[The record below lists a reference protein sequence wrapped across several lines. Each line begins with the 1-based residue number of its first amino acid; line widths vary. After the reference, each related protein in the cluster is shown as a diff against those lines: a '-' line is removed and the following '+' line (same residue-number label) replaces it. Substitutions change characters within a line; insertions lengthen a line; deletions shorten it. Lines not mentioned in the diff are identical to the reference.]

1 MKPRPAL
8 TGALVVAAVL
18 ACLPGAA
25 LGWEPGA
32 APWRLLTSQL
42 AHWDGDHLLW
52 DALTVLILGCWAE
65 GRWPGRTRL
74 GIVIAL
80 PLIPLAVVLVH
91 PDMAFRGL
99 SGLACT
105 LATVAAIGTW
115 RDGRRDGDAIASAIA
130 LLLICLLLG
139 KTAYETL
146 TGDAVFAAAEG
157 WWPVPLAH
165 AVGALAG
172 WMACAV
178 PFRSRRTGDT
188 ETRSFAESRQD
199 PVFTSR

>member
-1 MKPRPAL
+1 MHPRPVL

-18 ACLPGAA
+18 AWLLPGAA

-42 AHWDGDHLLW
+42 AHWDGNHLLW
-52 DALTVLILGCWAE
+52 DALAVLVLGCWAE
-65 GRWPGRTRL
+65 GRWPGRARL
-74 GIVIAL
+74 GIAIAL
-80 PLIPLAVVLVH
+80 PLVPLAVVMVH

-99 SGLACT
+99 SGIACT
-105 LATVAAIGTW
+105 LATVAALGTW
-115 RDGRRDGDAIASAIA
+115 REGRRDGDPIASTVA
-130 LLLICLLLG
+130 LLLLALLLG

-172 WMACAV
+172 WLAWTI
-178 PFRSRRTGDT
+178 P
-188 ETRSFAESRQD
+188 D
-199 PVFTSR
+199 PQPNKPGTARCPGS

>member
-1 MKPRPAL
+1 MHAIAISRQPQPLAPPLL
-8 TGALVVAAVL
+8 TCALVGIAVL
-18 ACLPGAA
+18 GCLPGAA

-52 DALTVLILGCWAE
+52 DALAVLIFGCWAE

-74 GIVIAL
+74 GIIIAL

-105 LATVAAIGTW
+105 LVTVAAIGTW
-115 RDGRRDGDAIASAIA
+115 RDGRRDGDALAAGAAMALIAI
-130 LLLICLLLG
+130 LLG
-139 KTAYETL
+139 KTGYETL
-146 TGDAVFAAAEG
+146 TGDTVFAAAEG

-165 AVGALAG
+165 AVGTLAG
-172 WMACAV
+172 WLACAAPV
-178 PFRSRRTGDT
+178 PNGDGT
-188 ETRSFAESRQD
+188 WPGKQSS
-199 PVFTSR
+199 

>member
-1 MKPRPAL
+1 MHAIAICRQAPPLAKPVLTCAL
-8 TGALVVAAVL
+8 AAIAVL

-42 AHWDGDHLLW
+42 AHWDGNHLLW
-52 DALTVLILGCWAE
+52 DALAVLIFGCWAE

-74 GIVIAL
+74 GVAIAL
-80 PLIPLAVVLVH
+80 PLIPLAVVLIH
-91 PDMAFRGL
+91 SDMAFRGL

-105 LATVAAIGTW
+105 LATVAAISTW
-115 RDGRRDGDAIASAIA
+115 REGRRDGDAIASTIA
-130 LLLICLLLG
+130 LLLIAILLG

-146 TGDAVFAAAEG
+146 TGDTVFAAADG

-165 AVGALAG
+165 AVGALCG
-172 WMACAV
+172 WLACAV
-178 PFRSRRTGDT
+178 PS
-188 ETRSFAESRQD
+188 
-199 PVFTSR
+199 P

>member
-1 MKPRPAL
+1 MHAIAISRQPPPLAPPLL
-8 TGALVVAAVL
+8 TCALVGLAVL

-42 AHWDGDHLLW
+42 AHWDGNHLLW
-52 DALTVLILGCWAE
+52 DALAVLIFGYWAE
-65 GRWPGRTRL
+65 GRWPGRTRM

-105 LATVAAIGTW
+105 LVTVAAIGTW
-115 RDGRRDGDAIASAIA
+115 RDGRQDGDMLAANVA
-130 LLLICLLLG
+130 LALIVILLG

-146 TGDAVFAAAEG
+146 TGDTVFAAAEG
-157 WWPVPLAH
+157 WWPVPMAH

-172 WMACAV
+172 WMVCAV
-178 PFRSRRTGDT
+178 PFTLGDKPCP
-188 ETRSFAESRQD
+188 A
-199 PVFTSR
+199 